1 MEFENSICG
10 RGRVG
15 YHGESFVSNA
25 MCFDVLLYFI
35 GGLVNSCTVSV
46 LFTDADAGLE
56 DDARD
61 IVYLFETYL
70 TSNRIRVIS
79 Y

>member
-15 YHGESFVSNA
+15 YHGESFVSI
-25 MCFDVLLYFI
+25 CFDVLLYFI

-46 LFTDADAGLE
+46 CLFTDADAGLE
-56 DDARD
+56 DGARD
-61 IVYLFETYL
+61 SVFV
-70 TSNRIRVIS
+70 RDIS
-79 Y
+79 YF

>member
-10 RGRVG
+10 RGWVG

-25 MCFDVLLYFI
+25 MCFDVLPYFI

-70 TSNRIRVIS
+70 TSNRISVIS

>member
-10 RGRVG
+10 RERVG
-15 YHGESFVSNA
+15 YHGESFVSI
-25 MCFDVLLYFI
+25 CFDVLLYFI